1 MLVGASDVGKSSVCR
16 LLLSYAARMGR
27 HPCLVDCDV
36 GQGLVSIPGSLC
48 ESLDLHKLTA
58 WSTALCCAVVD
69 GASWGLCLRTTVCC
83 VVRCSASGETC

>member
-48 ESLDLHKLTA
+48 KSLDLHKLTLPYSTVLCSSG
-58 WSTALCCAVVD
+58 WS
-69 GASWGLCLRTTVCC
+69 
-83 VVRCSASGETC
+83 